1 MTPTPTSS
9 PATPVGEP
17 LLEQLARQAA
27 HKSPFWLLD
36 QLHQQLQAQQAQGP
50 LQPAWQGWW
59 DLLRFCLGRQS
70 IALWLAHERA
80 ALQRIQAL
88 AALAGQ
94 EMLADILSQALQGQA
109 QPPLTITFSQLGH
122 EDLHF
127 STQATE
133 QEHFDGQDWAGTDAA
148 IDLHGEA
155 FAHTVAHLLRDEL
168 AQLPWPA
175 AITASA
181 HATLATGGADAH
193 APQLQTP
200 PHPQRLQ
207 GDGPGQPPAL
217 HAIIEAH
224 QGLALQA
231 LADGASSWLPM
242 QHHSQPAPEPDLLE
256 FYQAL
261 WGAPLSSLLAA
272 YASHNGARLFCHGDT
287 VGLQLFA
294 IEQWPQQQ
302 AHMLQ
307 AARQHGWPEQ
317 PDALPDWLH
326 SAVCFA
332 QCGME
337 REYWILPTQG
347 PLAGCV
353 LLSETDA
360 LAGHR
365 RFADAASFFQ
375 TLLHA
380 PARILGASGNLRYR
394 KGAALLEPRV
404 RDDFESRLRA

>member
-1 MTPTPTSS
+1 MPTPISS

-127 STQATE
+127 NTQATP

-148 IDLHGEA
+148 IDLHGET
-155 FAHTVAHLLRDEL
+155 FAHTVAQLLRDEL
-168 AQLPWPA
+168 AELPWPA
-175 AITASA
+175 AITDAD
-181 HATLATGGADAH
+181 ATTAAAAGGAADAH
-193 APQLQTP
+193 APQ
-200 PHPQRLQ
+200 PQATQ
-207 GDGPGQPPAL
+207 PAQAPQDDGPSQPPAL
-217 HAIIEAH
+217 RAITQAH
-224 QGLALQA
+224 PRLALQA
-231 LADGASSWLPM
+231 LADGASAWLPM

-261 WGAPLSSLLAA
+261 WGAPLAGLLAA

-287 VGLQLFA
+287 VGLELFA

-302 AHMLQ
+302 ARMLQ

-317 PDALPDWLH
+317 PGALPDWLH

-375 TLLHA
+375 ALLHA

-394 KGAALLEPRV
+394 NGAALLEPRV
-404 RDDFESRLRA
+404 RATALGGMP

>member
-1 MTPTPTSS
+1 MTPTPS
-9 PATPVGEP
+9 PATPRDGQP
-17 LLEQLARQAA
+17 LEQLARQAERQ
-27 HKSPFWLLD
+27 SPFWLLD
-36 QLHQQLQAQQAQGP
+36 QLHLRLQAQQAQGP

-127 STQATE
+127 RTQAAA

-155 FAHTVAHLLRDEL
+155 FAHTVARLLRDEL
-168 AQLPWPA
+168 AELPWPA
-175 AITASA
+175 SA
-181 HATLATGGADAH
+181 APAGEAAALEAAPPPQKPQGPQSDA
-193 APQLQTP
+193 
-200 PHPQRLQ
+200 
-207 GDGPGQPPAL
+207 PGQPPAL
-217 HAIIEAH
+217 HAIAQAH
-224 QGLALQA
+224 QRLALHA
-231 LADGASSWLPM
+231 LADGASRWLPM

-256 FYQAL
+256 FYQTL
-261 WGAPLSSLLAA
+261 WGAPLAGLLAA

-287 VGLQLFA
+287 VGLELFA

-302 AHMLQ
+302 ARMLQ
-307 AARQHGWPEQ
+307 AARQHAWPEQ
-317 PDALPDWLH
+317 PGALPDWLH

-337 REYWILPTQG
+337 REYWVLPTQG

-375 TLLHA
+375 ALLHA
-380 PARILGASGNLRYR
+380 PARILGAGGNLRYR
-394 KGAALLEPRV
+394 SGAALLEPR
-404 RDDFESRLRA
+404 ERAADLDARHW